1 VDTVTTG
8 LPQDADTLAAPDIS
22 GYRLGNTGIDYCHR
36 IDSGRPGPTVLV
48 NGLTKGDEICGLAAV
63 LALLDAPPAL
73 QAGTLLLTLANVAAY
88 ERFDA
93 ADPARAKFVDQN
105 FNRIW
110 RDALLDD
117 PAVTDQEVAR
127 AREMRPLVTS
137 ADVLLDVMSNCH
149 WRDDQQSWR
158 DPPLLAFI
166 DKPAARDLAARI
178 PVPAHHIA
186 CDRSPGGGMLYE
198 YGALGDPTGRP
209 LGLLSESGPHLS
221 PLARD
226 TGIAAALSLL
236 AALGMVGRE
245 VAEAARARCPREPV
259 QLYDR
264 MSVPVARSDGFRWAG
279 DFRGHER
286 FARGEVIAWDGGEP
300 LTAPYDDCVLIAVAP
315 EVPKGTGAG
324 HLIRHVA
331 TTPASPE
338 HKTG

>member
-1 VDTVTTG
+1 MDSVNADS
-8 LPQDADTLAAPDIS
+8 PDAALLAPPDLAA
-22 GYRLGNTGIDYCHR
+22 YRRGNTGIDYCHR

-48 NGLTKGDEICGLAAV
+48 NGLSKGDELCGLAAV

-73 QAGTLLLTLANVAAY
+73 AAGSLVLTLANVAAF

-93 ADPARAKFVDQN
+93 ADPAAAKFVDAN

-117 PAVTDQEVAR
+117 PAETALEVVRAR
-127 AREMRPLVTS
+127 ALRPLVAS
-137 ADVLLDVMSNCH
+137 ADVLLDIMSNCH
-149 WRDDQQSWR
+149 WRDDPSAWR

-198 YGALGDPTGRP
+198 YGALGDPAGAA

-221 PLARD
+221 PEARD
-226 TGIAAALSLL
+226 TGIAATLSLL
-236 AALGMVGRE
+236 AALGMVDPDL
-245 VAEAARARCPREPV
+245 AEAALTRCPREPV
-259 QLYDR
+259 RLYDR
-264 MSVPVARSDGFRWAG
+264 MSVPVARSDAFRWAG

-286 FARGEVIAWDGGEP
+286 FARGEVIAWDGAEP
-300 LTAPYDDCVLIAVAP
+300 LSAPYDDCVLIAVAP
-315 EVPKGTGAG
+315 DVPKGTGAG
-324 HLIRHVA
+324 HLIRHV
-331 TTPASPE
+331 S
-338 HKTG
+338 TG